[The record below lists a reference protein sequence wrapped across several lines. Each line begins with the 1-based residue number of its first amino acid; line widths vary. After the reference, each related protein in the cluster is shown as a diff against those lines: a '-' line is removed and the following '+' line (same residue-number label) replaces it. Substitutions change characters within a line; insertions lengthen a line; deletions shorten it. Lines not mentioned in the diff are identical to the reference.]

1 MDANNPQLLEQH
13 VCCACAELPVTE
25 EEDGCYFGPGLSAA
39 MDSLVAQSKLSDE
52 LSKQGDYHSVY
63 MSIELMCVT
72 GLVSRHPHTTNTRAL
87 YYSGVLDTPA
97 AAISL
102 RAIDPERY
110 AIVNE
115 EDGDVIEEIE
125 ESKAFYE
132 VYDGAVYM
140 FQVLQWSCSLADGN
154 VETCWLCNSFSMLPG
169 SCASRCSTLCIDHVK
184 AHRQNV

>member
-1 MDANNPQLLEQH
+1 MYLSQHGNNIP
-13 VCCACAELPVTE
+13 CIDSCF
-25 EEDGCYFGPGLSAA
+25 FGFA
-39 MDSLVAQSKLSDE
+39 
-52 LSKQGDYHSVY
+52 
-63 MSIELMCVT
+63 
-72 GLVSRHPHTTNTRAL
+72 GLVSRHPHTTNVRAL
-87 YYSGVLDTPA
+87 FYSGVLDTPA

-140 FQVLQWSCSLADGN
+140 FQAGPWPQLPSQ
-154 VETCWLCNSFSMLPG
+154 LCLSSP
-169 SCASRCSTLCIDHVK
+169 
-184 AHRQNV
+184 

>member
-1 MDANNPQLLEQH
+1 M
-13 VCCACAELPVTE
+13 
-25 EEDGCYFGPGLSAA
+25 
-39 MDSLVAQSKLSDE
+39 
-52 LSKQGDYHSVY
+52 
-63 MSIELMCVT
+63 
-72 GLVSRHPHTTNTRAL
+72 
-87 YYSGVLDTPA
+87 PA

-140 FQVLQWSCSLADGN
+140 FQVGIHLI
-154 VETCWLCNSFSMLPG
+154 LCCIHQLNAVDRHVYSS
-169 SCASRCSTLCIDHVK
+169 SEKSVSAVVLCT
-184 AHRQNV
+184 HRYLRG

>member
-1 MDANNPQLLEQH
+1 M
-13 VCCACAELPVTE
+13 
-25 EEDGCYFGPGLSAA
+25 
-39 MDSLVAQSKLSDE
+39 
-52 LSKQGDYHSVY
+52 
-63 MSIELMCVT
+63 
-72 GLVSRHPHTTNTRAL
+72 
-87 YYSGVLDTPA
+87 PA

-140 FQVLQWSCSLADGN
+140 FQVGMHLKTQK
-154 VETCWLCNSFSMLPG
+154 
-169 SCASRCSTLCIDHVK
+169 CIDYCVYT
-184 AHRQNV
+184 